1 MDLYSFIEK
10 GGIIVKLL
18 IVLNIIG
25 YSAMIVFLI
34 NYFKFNK
41 NKKFS
46 SINEIEYE
54 VKKLEFGLPTIKIIA
69 TISPLLGLLGTVI
82 GIYLSF
88 EKISINGLANPTIFS
103 SGISVAL
110 ITTIA
115 GLIVAIPHLIAY
127 NIFISILDKLEIS
140 LKSKLKWKEENH
152 SILI

>member
-140 LKSKLKWKEENH
+140 FKSKLK
-152 SILI
+152 